1 MWVLCNSI
9 PRCRI
14 RILDSFGTDAQFNYG
29 AYEGVIP
36 GEKTA
41 WARADINLRQIMTMF
56 RKRLSMLS
64 IQAAFTKLINYVNKT
79 EWSQIRSVIVRVVN
93 KIPS

>member
-29 AYEGVIP
+29 AYKGVIP

-56 RKRLSMLS
+56 RKRLSMLF

-93 KIPS
+93 KNPS

>member
-29 AYEGVIP
+29 AYKGVIP

>member
-29 AYEGVIP
+29 AYKGGIP

-56 RKRLSMLS
+56 RKRLSMLF

-93 KIPS
+93 KNPI

>member
-14 RILDSFGTDAQFNYG
+14 RILDSFGTDAQFIYG
-29 AYEGVIP
+29 AYKGGIP

-56 RKRLSMLS
+56 RKRLSMLF
-64 IQAAFTKLINYVNKT
+64 IQAAFIKLINYVNKT